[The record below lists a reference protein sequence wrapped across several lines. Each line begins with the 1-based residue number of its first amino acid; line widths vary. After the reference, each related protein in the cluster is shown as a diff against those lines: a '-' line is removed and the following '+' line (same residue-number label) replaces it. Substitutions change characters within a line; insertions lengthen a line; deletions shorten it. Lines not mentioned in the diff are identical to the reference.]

1 MAGGGMAEALAL
13 AALASQSLYCL
24 LRVSSYLSNSP
35 LTRSIVVRP
44 CMCVIRMDVQKRC
57 AEGEQEPG
65 GRRRKMDGEEDGSS

>member
-1 MAGGGMAEALAL
+1 MAEALAL

-24 LRVSSYLSNSP
+24 LRVSLSNSH